1 MEEEMEKPN
10 SLFNYIK
17 KVINLR
23 KTYLS
28 LSKGD
33 MLIRA
38 DYKNLIAIER
48 IFGNQQVL
56 LLVNPDPFSES
67 EYVVPEGYR
76 LIFFADLNSP
86 NDGFTF
92 EDKNILLT
100 KNETYIIKSR
110 QVYFFLK
117 E

>member
-1 MEEEMEKPN
+1 
-10 SLFNYIK
+10 
-17 KVINLR
+17 
-23 KTYLS
+23 
-28 LSKGD
+28 

-67 EYVVPEGYR
+67 EYVVLEGYR